1 MSEDDWLTG
10 SCPGLRKPP
19 QQARSRSRVL
29 AILAAAQQ
37 IIVRDG
43 LDGLSMRGLAEEA
56 GVPIGTVYQFFVDK
70 AGVLDTLVHRH
81 GLSMQGMI
89 DEIGSFRRSHPWQ
102 AVIAELYRLQVER
115 LRADPAYVAIWV
127 ERQLSPMAQRQD
139 DRDVETFTDLLTELL
154 VAQEHLVPSD
164 RLRTVCRVATQ
175 AADSLLYLAFR
186 VDPAGDPT
194 TLEEALRILQLYLA
208 DIAADPRHRP

>member
-1 MSEDDWLTG
+1 M
-10 SCPGLRKPP
+10 
-19 QQARSRSRVL
+19 L

-139 DRDVETFTDLLTELL
+139 DRDVENFTDLLTELL
-154 VAQEHLVPSD
+154 AAQEHLVPSD

-208 DIAADPRHRP
+208 DIAADPRNRP